1 MAKWGSRKRDG
12 RGQRGKP
19 MLTSGGNRHAVAT
32 QSQPVITRRQRA
44 IPWIIA
50 AGLALAAIAV
60 FLGYQR
66 GSDKPSV
73 SLHGEEPQSDIPQ
86 RPVWRTIDKSPAS
99 RRIAELRNDS
109 FDVAER
115 LVRVLPGDPHALC
128 LLATVHHR
136 HANETEAVRLWRRC
150 IEIDDR
156 FADAYHSLGLAALEK
171 GDFSDAEGYL
181 RKAHQIDPDWPE
193 IPLPLAKALA
203 NQGKIR
209 DAVEALEAFL
219 RVSPTSIEAWCRLG
233 QAYQQLG
240 DYAAAKRAHLKAV
253 AIDPAC
259 TDAHYGAAIALA
271 QLGETEPA
279 REHREKFREL
289 TSHQDHTVR
298 EAREGFTDESRMRA
312 TAVNTRMTAG
322 RVYALRGRMRE
333 AEEQWKQAALLDPGH
348 QESRER
354 LCQMYFEQQRFE
366 EALATR
372 QELCELAP
380 DDPGNWLSLGKL
392 SIHCGRPAEAEAP
405 FRRVIELAP
414 QRSDG
419 YAALAEIYLLP
430 GRDPQQAIELA
441 QTAVELAATAP
452 HYFVLA
458 AAFWN
463 AGDGPSARA
472 AMAQAVKLDPTDPR
486 YREGYARLQQEP
498 SK

>member
-1 MAKWGSRKRDG
+1 M
-12 RGQRGKP
+12 
-19 MLTSGGNRHAVAT
+19 
-32 QSQPVITRRQRA
+32 
-44 IPWIIA
+44 
-50 AGLALAAIAV
+50 
-60 FLGYQR
+60 
-66 GSDKPSV
+66 
-73 SLHGEEPQSDIPQ
+73 
-86 RPVWRTIDKSPAS
+86 
-99 RRIAELRNDS
+99 RNES

-115 LVRVLPGDPHALC
+115 LVGALPGDPHALC

-136 HANETEAVRLWRRC
+136 HANEAEAVRLWQRC
-150 IEIDDR
+150 IEIDGR

-171 GDFSDAEGYL
+171 GDFGAAEGHL
-181 RKAHQIDPDWPE
+181 RKARQLDPDWPE
-193 IPLPLAKALA
+193 IPLPLAKALT

-209 DAVEALEAFL
+209 EAVEVLEAFL
-219 RVSPTSIEAWCRLG
+219 QISPTSTEAWCRLG

-240 DYAAAKRAHLKAV
+240 DHAAAKRAHLSAI

-259 TDAHYGAAIALA
+259 TDAHYGAAIALE
-271 QLGETEPA
+271 QLGETESA

-289 TSHQDHTVR
+289 ASHQDHTVR

-312 TAVNTRMTAG
+312 TVVNTRMTAG
-322 RVYALRGRMRE
+322 RVYALRGRMRD
-333 AEEQWKQAALLDPGH
+333 AEEQWKQAAALDPLH
-348 QESRER
+348 QQSRER

-366 EALATR
+366 DALATR

-392 SIHCGRPAEAEAP
+392 SIQCGRPAEAEVP

-419 YAALAEIYLLP
+419 YAALAEVYLLP

-441 QTAVELAATAP
+441 QTAVKLAATAP